1 MRRLI
6 ILPLLGAV
14 LSHQG
19 YSAEKKESLSIF
31 GTKSDLKN
39 SSGAADKLYKE
50 DLEKFQFQDLHNI
63 VNQLPGVMVEG
74 EDGFGLRL
82 NIGMRGASPHRSK
95 ENTSSRR
102 GNSYAAGSLLET
114 WYIPH
119 TLYR

>member
-6 ILPLLGAV
+6 ILSLLGAV
-14 LSHQG
+14 LSHQ
-19 YSAEKKESLSIF
+19 AIQLKKRKLINIWNKIRSE
-31 GTKSDLKN
+31 N

-50 DLEKFQFQDLHNI
+50 DLQKFQFQDLHNI

-95 ENTSSRR
+95 KILLLEEELLCSRL
-102 GNSYAAGSLLET
+102 LLET

>member
-39 SSGAADKLYKE
+39 SSGAADKLYK
-50 DLEKFQFQDLHNI
+50 
-63 VNQLPGVMVEG
+63 
-74 EDGFGLRL
+74 
-82 NIGMRGASPHRSK
+82 
-95 ENTSSRR
+95 
-102 GNSYAAGSLLET
+102 
-114 WYIPH
+114 
-119 TLYR
+119 